1 MSKLNPILA
10 GSAQSIDAYQQAIA
24 QTSQAVAQWL
34 QQPEMYQGKSV
45 DELRERIT
53 LDFNEQGLGNQ
64 AAIERAIE
72 YFLKDSLSVHHP
84 QCVAHL
90 HCPSLVISQ
99 AAEVLINAI
108 DDPQTNLQ
116 LAELAKEHFPH
127 LQIISRARDVDHY
140 IKLRQA
146 GVEAPERETFEAAL
160 KSGRMTLEALGLG
173 AYEARERAD
182 LFRRFNLQMV
192 EEMVAMAENDA
203 ASRVAVFKRTSDM
216 LTGIINEDRN
226 HLSLVQ
232 RHGWQGTEEGRHT
245 GDIADEPE
253 NKPPA

>member
-1 MSKLNPILA
+1 MSVQGGVFSLGVVVDHA
-10 GSAQSIDAYQQAIA
+10 VG
-24 QTSQAVAQWL
+24 AVAAAPAAVIVPDGADGAAL
-34 QQPEMYQGKSV
+34 SRV
-45 DELRERIT
+45 DRR
-53 LDFNEQGLGNQ
+53 
-64 AAIERAIE
+64 
-72 YFLKDSLSVHHP
+72 S
-84 QCVAHL
+84 
-90 HCPSLVISQ
+90 
-99 AAEVLINAI
+99 IN
-108 DDPQTNLQ
+108 
-116 LAELAKEHFPH
+116 
-127 LQIISRARDVDHY
+127 SRARDVDHY
-140 IKLRQA
+140 IQLRQA

-216 LTGIINEDRN
+216 LTGIINEDRH

-253 NKPPA
+253 NKPSA

>member
-1 MSKLNPILA
+1 
-10 GSAQSIDAYQQAIA
+10 
-24 QTSQAVAQWL
+24 
-34 QQPEMYQGKSV
+34 
-45 DELRERIT
+45 
-53 LDFNEQGLGNQ
+53 
-64 AAIERAIE
+64 
-72 YFLKDSLSVHHP
+72 
-84 QCVAHL
+84 
-90 HCPSLVISQ
+90 
-99 AAEVLINAI
+99 LINAI
-108 DDPQTNLQ
+108 DDPHVSL
-116 LAELAKEHFPH
+116 ELVARVKEHFPH

-140 IKLRQA
+140 IQLRQA

-216 LTGIINEDRN
+216 LTGIINEDRH

-253 NKPPA
+253 NKPSA

>member
-10 GSAQSIDAYQQAIA
+10 GSAASIDAYQQVIS

-99 AAEVLINAI
+99 AAEVLINA
-108 DDPQTNLQ
+108 TNQ
-116 LAELAKEHFPH
+116 SMDSWDQSPSAT
-127 LQIISRARDVDHY
+127 IIEMKLIEWLRAQVGYPAGDAGVFTSGGTQSNLMGLMLARDAFFA
-140 IKLRQA
+140 RQ
-146 GVEAPERETFEAAL
+146 GH
-160 KSGRMTLEALGLG
+160 SIQQ
-173 AYEARERAD
+173 D
-182 LFRRFNLQMV
+182 
-192 EEMVAMAENDA
+192 
-203 ASRVAVFKRTSDM
+203 
-216 LTGIINEDRN
+216 GIP
-226 HLSLVQ
+226 
-232 RHGWQGTEEGRHT
+232 
-245 GDIADEPE
+245 GDIRQYKVLCSE
-253 NKPPA
+253 NAHFSVQKNMALMGLAIARSRWLKPMNSPVWTSPT